1 MSYRFLEHTA
11 DVRLHLEGS
20 NLEELFVDGLRGVF
34 EFLRPSSS
42 SSATRV
48 ERGITVDSS
57 DITALLVDFLGELVR
72 LASTYKE
79 AYSRIIFDEL
89 SSSSLRA
96 TLIGEKVS
104 EFGDDIKAVTYHEA
118 NIVRNEQGQWE
129 TDIVF
134 DI

>member
-1 MSYRFLEHTA
+1 MSYPIPPGEMTPSC
-11 DVRLHLEGS
+11 RLKAATPPMGKPY
-20 NLEELFVDGLRGVF
+20 
-34 EFLRPSSS
+34 PSC
-42 SSATRV
+42 T
-48 ERGITVDSS
+48 S

-96 TLIGEKVS
+96 TLVGEKIS

-118 NIVRNEQGQWE
+118 NIVKNAQGRWE

>member
-1 MSYRFLEHTA
+1 MSYKFLEHTA
-11 DVRLHLEGS
+11 DVRLHLEGK

-34 EFLRPSSS
+34 EFLKPSPLSGSS
-42 SSATRV
+42 RV
-48 ERGITVDSS
+48 EREVAVDSS

-96 TLIGEKVS
+96 TLIGEKIS

-118 NIVRNEQGQWE
+118 NIVKNDQGRWE

>member
-1 MSYRFLEHTA
+1 MSYKFLEHTA
-11 DVRLHLEGS
+11 DVRLHLEGR

-34 EFLRPSSS
+34 EFLKPRTIPG
-42 SSATRV
+42 AQRV
-48 ERGITVDSS
+48 EREIAVDAT

-79 AYSRIIFDEL
+79 AYTRIIFDEL

-96 TLIGEKVS
+96 TLVGERIT

-118 NIVRNEQGQWE
+118 DIVKNAQGRWE